1 MTLTAD
7 TQEPVGAGLWV
18 SVSDL
23 AARKGVTKQTISER
37 VAKLVRDGLIET
49 RPGPGRAKLV
59 NLAAYDQAVGETGDA
74 AKALGAVTKATIRA
88 QEQGETAPSS
98 GGDHVLAR
106 EQARRAAYEAD
117 LAKLRL
123 DEKLG
128 RLLPIEDVEASM
140 VRCAE
145 ALTRAFDQLPARA
158 DDLAAAVAK
167 DGVNGARAFLKVVA
181 RDTRA
186 VLAKEMR
193 LLDKDEPDEP
203 QEATEAEQDGE

>member
-1 MTLTAD
+1 MSLTAD

-49 RPGPGRAKLV
+49 KPGPGRAKLV
-59 NLAAYDQAVGETGDA
+59 NLAAYDKAVGETGDA
-74 AKALGAVTKATIRA
+74 AKAIGALTKATIRA
-88 QEQGETAPSS
+88 QEQGEAAPSS

-145 ALTRAFDQLPARA
+145 ALTRAFDQLPTRA

-203 QEATEAEQDGE
+203 QEAEQDGE

>member
-1 MTLTAD
+1 MNLTAD

-59 NLAAYDQAVGETGDA
+59 NLAAYDRAVGETGDA
-74 AKALGAVTKATIRA
+74 AKELGAATKASIRA
-88 QEQGETAPSS
+88 QEQGEPAPAT

-106 EQARRAAYEAD
+106 EQARRMAYEAD
-117 LAKLRL
+117 LAKLKLEERL
-123 DEKLG
+123 G
-128 RLLPIEDVEASM
+128 NLLPIEDIEAAM

-145 ALTRAFDQLPARA
+145 ALTRAFEQLPTRA

-167 DGVNGARAFLKVVA
+167 DGVNGARAFLKTVA
-181 RDTRA
+181 RDMRA
-186 VLAKEMR
+186 LLAKEMR
-193 LLDKDEPDEP
+193 LLDKDEP
-203 QEATEAEQDGE
+203 QEATEAEGQGEE